1 MACIFPDCVAFHAT
15 IALQNHIHWEGR
27 MVVTD
32 DSGKCVEEGVELQV
46 LSRKGRADSMR
57 KDESLAYLGWEKCL
71 HANMIAFYK

>member
-1 MACIFPDCVAFHAT
+1 M
-15 IALQNHIHWEGR
+15 
-27 MVVTD
+27 TD